1 METERTLVLIKP
13 DAMAKRLAGHI
24 ISELNYLGL
33 KLIATKIVKVSIQ
46 HAEVHYEMHK
56 EKPFFQDL
64 IKHLTGAFHDNQP
77 VMALVYQGEN
87 AISKVRELAGV
98 TNPDES
104 DFKTL
109 RRKYGGVHS
118 ITQCFENVIH
128 SSDSQESAEKEI
140 KLWFKDEEV
149 LDY

>member
-1 METERTLVLIKP
+1 METEKTLVLIKP
-13 DAMAKRLAGHI
+13 DAMAKGLAGHV

-33 KLIATKIVKVSIQ
+33 KLIAIKIVKVSHEQ
-46 HAEVHYEMHK
+46 AETHYEMHK
-56 EKPFFQDL
+56 DKPFFQKL
-64 IKHLTGAFHDNQP
+64 IKHLTGEFHNNEP

-87 AISKVRELAGV
+87 AISKVRALAGL

-118 ITQCFENVIH
+118 ITNCFENVIH
-128 SSDSQESAEKEI
+128 ASDSQESADKEI
-140 KLWFKDEEV
+140 KLWFKKEEIIE
-149 LDY
+149 